1 MLGVVYFSDGKM
13 PIILNELVKT
23 TTPIGTFLG
32 QIVFGYL
39 ADRIGRK
46 KMYGMIRFYIKSKRQ
61 RKYLFRS

>member
-1 MLGVVYFSDGKM
+1 MLGVIYFSDGKM

-39 ADRIGRK
+39 ADRVGRK
-46 KMYGMIRFYIKSKRQ
+46 KMYGMIGYYIESEEKRN
-61 RKYLFRS
+61 KGF